1 MPALLHLH
9 PAEIIRWVDA
19 DTVILR
25 VHVDYR
31 HIGEPL
37 YHRLTW
43 IQAPERYTERGKIAT
58 ARVNELAPPGTMVT
72 VQTFWLD
79 GYPDSFGRWL
89 ANIFIGPDNNIS
101 ISELLLREGLAVP
114 YHKGI

>member
-9 PAEIIRWVDA
+9 PAEIIRWIDA
-19 DTVILR
+19 DTVILK
-25 VHVDYR
+25 VHLDYR
-31 HIGEPL
+31 MIGEPVT
-37 YHRLTW
+37 HRLTW
-43 IQAPERYTERGKIAT
+43 IQAPERYSAEGKVAT
-58 ARVNELAPPGTMVT
+58 ARVNELAPPGSYVI

-89 ANIFIGPDNNIS
+89 ANIFTGPDADIS

-114 YHKGI
+114 YRKGT